1 MSMRKLLSLILAL
14 SMLLGCLGALAE
26 DRAMEGN
33 MYVEGLP
40 IVKDAESFT
49 MLVDDSGKA
58 EDKIMYPI
66 LEDQTNVKVDLM
78 LFPYETAKE
87 KMNIL
92 ISSGDYPDVIGGW
105 LLGDSNI
112 LTDGMTE
119 GLYIPL
125 DGLIEKYAPNMRKI
139 LEIPGVRQAMTLP
152 DGHIYTIPYAISEP
166 LVTFLPFINR
176 DWLKAV
182 GMEMP
187 TTTEELRAVLRAF
200 KEKDPNGNG
209 KADEIPFSGDP
220 NNLAL
225 GTLAGWFGVNASSA
239 GSNPYFAL
247 VDNKLEFSA
256 NKEGFKE
263 FIKYFA
269 SLYKEGLVDP
279 EIFTQDLEMWKSKGK
294 QGLYGVSI
302 AYGAGDFYDVDV
314 ATNTT
319 PYDPLPVLKS
329 DYCQSPIFRRNSY
342 GVTIFRTQV
351 AITDK
356 AKNPATI
363 IRWFDNVFELDNSI
377 QIQAGLFGKRSEK
390 LNNGQ
395 YRYLDEMLLS
405 EADREKYGW
414 ANMFTQS
421 LPKYIPTELTILP
434 VEGQPAK
441 YDEKKTA
448 DALYAPYLD
457 ETIPQ
462 VWVSDQ
468 NDIDRA
474 GVLSTDINNYV
485 TTKIAEWVSGEKD
498 IEAEWNDY
506 VAQLDKLGLTELTAI
521 KLRALG
527 NVK

>member
-1 MSMRKLLSLILAL
+1 MPKKILSLVLVL
-14 SMLLGCLGALAE
+14 VMLVPATLALAE
-26 DRAMEGN
+26 ERALEGN
-33 MYVEGLP
+33 LYVTGLP
-40 IVKDAESFT
+40 IVKETESFT

-66 LEDQTNVKVDLM
+66 LEEQTGVKVELM
-78 LFPYETAKE
+78 LFPYETARE

-105 LLGDSNI
+105 LLGENNI
-112 LTDGMTE
+112 LTDGMLE
-119 GLYIPL
+119 GLYIPI
-125 DGLIEKYAPNMRKI
+125 DELIEKYAPNMQKI

-152 DGHIYTIPYAISEP
+152 DGHIYTIPYAIGEP

-187 TTTEELRAVLRAF
+187 KTTEELRTVLRAF

-209 KADEIPFSGDP
+209 QADEIPFSGDP
-220 NNLAL
+220 NNLNL
-225 GTLAGWFGVNASSA
+225 GTLAGWFGVNATGA
-239 GSNPYFAL
+239 GANPYYAM
-247 VDNKLEFSA
+247 VDGKLEFSA

-263 FIKYFA
+263 FIKYFS
-269 SLYKEGLVDP
+269 SLYQEGLVDP

-314 ATNTT
+314 ATGTT

-329 DYCQSPIFRRNSY
+329 DYTDQPIFRRNSY

-363 IRWFDNVFELDNSI
+363 IRWFDNVFELDNSV
-377 QIQAGLFGKRSEK
+377 QIQAGLFGKRVEK
-390 LNNGQ
+390 LGEGQ
-395 YRYLDEMLLS
+395 YRSLDELLMS

-414 ANMFTQS
+414 GNMFTQS
-421 LPKYIPTELTILP
+421 LPKYFPTDLKILP
-434 VEGQPAK
+434 VEGQPEK

-448 DALYAPYLD
+448 DALYEPYLD

-485 TTKIAEWVSGEKD
+485 KTKIAEWVSGEKD
-498 IEAEWNDY
+498 IEAEWSDY
-506 VAQLDKLGLTELTAI
+506 VAQLDKLGLQELTEI
-521 KLRALG
+521 KLRALS